1 MARRAASPT
10 AMELLVRV
18 LGAIGPYRD
27 SVVLVGGFARDLYR
41 YHEAFADPGLV
52 GAETNDVD
60 LATDDPL
67 RLCGDQS
74 LHDLLVTAGLRWR
87 PQVGLAHRTV
97 ARVEVDDLRHEGAL
111 TDDEAERILHRL
123 G

>member
-1 MARRAASPT
+1 MARRPASPT

-41 YHEAFADPGLV
+41 HHEAFADPGLV

-67 RLCGDQS
+67 RLCGDQRNVPMTPS
-74 LHDLLVTAGLRWR
+74 ASSERYAQRADAAGTGW
-87 PQVGLAHRTV
+87 G
-97 ARVEVDDLRHEGAL
+97 
-111 TDDEAERILHRL
+111 
-123 G
+123 